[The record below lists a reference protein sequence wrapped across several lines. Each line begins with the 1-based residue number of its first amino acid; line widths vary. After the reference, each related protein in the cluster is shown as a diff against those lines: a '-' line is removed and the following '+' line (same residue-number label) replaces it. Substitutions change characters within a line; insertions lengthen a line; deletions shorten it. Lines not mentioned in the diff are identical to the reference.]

1 MKNPVHPGRIVK
13 GSIEELGLSVTDA
26 AKVPGVTRPT
36 ISKLVNGRASI
47 SPEMAVRLSKAF
59 GSTPKFWLTLQLNY
73 DLAQVK
79 VGEIKVERY
88 EPVGANVQISLS
100 DAGRVRQ

>member
-36 ISKLVNGRASI
+36 IS
-47 SPEMAVRLSKAF
+47 PEMAVRLLKAF

-79 VGEIKVERY
+79 AGEIKVERY

>member
-1 MKNPVHPGRIVK
+1 MPMKNPVHPGRIVK
-13 GSIEELGLSVTDA
+13 GRIEELGLSVTDA
-26 AKVPGVTRPT
+26 AKVLGVTHPT
-36 ISKLVNGRASI
+36 I
-47 SPEMAVRLSKAF
+47 SPEMAVRRLKAF

>member
-26 AKVPGVTRPT
+26 AKVLGVTHPT
-36 ISKLVNGRASI
+36 I
-47 SPEMAVRLSKAF
+47 SPEMAVRLLKAF

-79 VGEIKVERY
+79 AGEIKVERY
-88 EPVGANVQISLS
+88 EPVGTNVQISLS
-100 DAGRVRQ
+100 DPASVRQ

>member
-26 AKVPGVTRPT
+26 AKVPGVTHPT
-36 ISKLVNGRASI
+36 I
-47 SPEMAVRLSKAF
+47 SPEMAVRLLKAF

-79 VGEIKVERY
+79 AGEIKVERY

>member
-1 MKNPVHPGRIVK
+1 MIMPMKNPVHPGRIVK

-26 AKVPGVTRPT
+26 AKVLGVTRPT

-73 DLAQVK
+73 DLAQVDAK
-79 VGEIKVERY
+79 ANEINVERY
-88 EPVGANVQISLS
+88 EPVGANV
-100 DAGRVRQ
+100 

>member
-1 MKNPVHPGRIVK
+1 MPMKNPVHPGRIVK

-26 AKVPGVTRPT
+26 AKVLGVTHPT
-36 ISKLVNGRASI
+36 I
-47 SPEMAVRLSKAF
+47 SPEMAVRLLKAF

-79 VGEIKVERY
+79 AGEIKVERY
-88 EPVGANVQISLS
+88 EPVGTNVQISLS
-100 DAGRVRQ
+100 DPASVRQ